1 MIKVRDM
8 GRKEWE
14 LQNKAIRDE
23 KDQLN
28 DYYMQLKHKLDK
40 LHYTEHAAMKVWIVF
55 HYKLLG

>member
-1 MIKVRDM
+1 M

-40 LHYTEHAAMKVWIVF
+40 LHYTEHAAMKVYMLVF
-55 HYKLLG
+55 HYKLIG

>member
-1 MIKVRDM
+1 M

-40 LHYTEHAAMKVWIVF
+40 LHYTEHAAMKVYNFLSLQASWVNQ
-55 HYKLLG
+55 